1 MNNAMQCSAASKL
14 LQLCPTLCDPV
25 DGSPPGFP
33 VPGILQ
39 ARMLEWVAISFSSAW
54 KWKVK
59 VKSLSHVGLFATPW
73 ITARQAYLS
82 ITNSRS
88 SLRLT
93 SIESVIPSSHLILGH
108 PLLLLPPIFQAPG
121 SFLMSWLFTSG
132 SQSFRTSTSASILPM
147 YIQGWFLLGLTGLIS
162 LLSKELSRVFSST
175 TVWKHQFFSAQ
186 PSLWF
191 NSHICTVFR

>member
-1 MNNAMQCSAASKL
+1 MITLCINREIHPPLWVCCGIREPTDICCCSFAKS
-14 LQLCPTLCDPV
+14 CPTLCNPMDCSTTGFLVLHCLPEFAQTHVHWV
-25 DGSPPGFP
+25 DDTTQP
-33 VPGILQ
+33 
-39 ARMLEWVAISFSSAW
+39 
-54 KWKVK
+54 
-59 VKSLSHVGLFATPW
+59 
-73 ITARQAYLS
+73 
-82 ITNSRS
+82 
-88 SLRLT
+88 
-93 SIESVIPSSHLILGH
+93 SHLCH
-108 PLLLLPPIFQAPG
+108 PLLLMPPIFQAPG